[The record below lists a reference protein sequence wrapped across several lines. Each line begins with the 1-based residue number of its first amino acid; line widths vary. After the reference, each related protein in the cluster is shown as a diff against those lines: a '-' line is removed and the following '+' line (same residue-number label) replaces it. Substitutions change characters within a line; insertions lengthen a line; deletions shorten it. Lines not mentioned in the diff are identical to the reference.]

1 MNEPRAD
8 LHLHSNYSDGVLSPH
23 ALVQRLREAG
33 LQAISIT
40 DHDNIAA
47 IPEAMEAAEELG
59 MEIIPGVEL
68 NAHVDG
74 REVHLLGYFFD
85 VENSSLLE
93 FLSLMRQE
101 RLLRAERIVE
111 KLATLNI
118 SIPMEK
124 VLVEAGKGSV
134 GRPHIANVLIDEG
147 YADSHQEVFTKYIGY
162 RGPAY
167 IEKFQCSPEEVISI
181 IAQAGG
187 LSFLAHPGSS
197 IPDLILLRLIKAGL
211 DGIKTVHPGHSP
223 EMTRHYRRIANEYF
237 LMESGGSDFHGG
249 RRNDEAFLGHYT
261 IPVSFLDIMR
271 RRLVIQNNGS
281 PQRVE
286 RLLRK

>member
-23 ALVQRLREAG
+23 TLVRRSREVG
-33 LQAISIT
+33 LQTISIT

-59 MEIIPGVEL
+59 IEIIPGVEL

-74 REVHLLGYFFD
+74 REIHLLGYFFD
-85 VENSSLLE
+85 VENPSLHE

-111 KLATLNI
+111 KLAALNI
-118 SIPMEK
+118 SISMEK
-124 VLVEAGKGSV
+124 VIEQAGKGSV

-147 YADSHQEVFTKYIGY
+147 YADSYQEVFSKYIGY

-187 LSFLAHPGSS
+187 LAFLAHPGTSV
-197 IPDLILLRLIKAGL
+197 PDQVLLRLIKAGL
-211 DGIKTVHPGHSP
+211 DGIETVHPGHTP
-223 EMTRHYRRIANEYF
+223 ELTQHYRRIANEYF

-249 RRNDEAFLGHYT
+249 RRNDEAFFGQYT
-261 IPVSFLDIMR
+261 IPASFLEIMR
-271 RRLVIQNNGS
+271 RRLVVQNNSS
-281 PQRVE
+281 PQRV
-286 RLLRK
+286 